1 MELSTK
7 TRRVYIETTIP
18 SYLTARPSRDIVQAA
33 RQQLTREWWDVERRN
48 YDLCISQIV
57 LDEAAAGDAEAA
69 QRRLAVIDTLPL
81 LDLTF
86 EVDALAETIMQSGLL
101 PASASRDAVHIAVT
115 AVHQV
120 HFLLTWNCRHIANA
134 TIFRDLQH
142 IIMSAGHDM
151 PVICTPEELLGD

>member
-1 MELSTK
+1 MS
-7 TRRVYIETTIP
+7 RRVYIETTIP

-86 EVDALAETIMQSGLL
+86 EVDGLAETIMQSGLL

-115 AVHQV
+115 AVH
-120 HFLLTWNCRHIANA
+120 
-134 TIFRDLQH
+134 
-142 IIMSAGHDM
+142 
-151 PVICTPEELLGD
+151 

>member
-1 MELSTK
+1 MP
-7 TRRVYIETTIP
+7 RRIYIETTIP

-69 QRRLAVIDTLPL
+69 QRRMAVIDTLPL

-86 EVDALAETIMQSGLL
+86 EVDGLAEIIMQSGLL

-115 AVHQV
+115 AIHQV

-134 TIFRDLQH
+134 IIFRDLQH
-142 IIMSAGHDM
+142 IIMSAGYDM

>member
-1 MELSTK
+1 MP
-7 TRRVYIETTIP
+7 RRVYIETTIP

-57 LDEAAAGDAEAA
+57 LDEATAGDAEAA

-86 EVDALAETIMQSGLL
+86 EVDGLAETIMQSGLL

-142 IIMSAGHDM
+142 IIMSAGYDV

>member
-1 MELSTK
+1 MP
-7 TRRVYIETTIP
+7 RRIYIETTIP

-57 LDEAAAGDAEAA
+57 LDEVAAGDAEAA
-69 QRRLAVIDTLPL
+69 QRRMAVIDTLPL

-86 EVDALAETIMQSGLL
+86 EVDGLAETIMQAGLL

-120 HFLLTWNCRHIANA
+120 HFLLTWNFRHIANA

-142 IIMSAGHDM
+142 IIMSAGYDM

>member
-1 MELSTK
+1 MP
-7 TRRVYIETTIP
+7 RRIYIETTIP

-69 QRRLAVIDTLPL
+69 QRRMAVIDTLPL

-86 EVDALAETIMQSGLL
+86 EVDGLAETIMQSGLL

-142 IIMSAGHDM
+142 IIMSAGYDV

>member
-1 MELSTK
+1 MP
-7 TRRVYIETTIP
+7 RRIYIETTIP

-33 RQQLTREWWDVERRN
+33 RQQLTREWWEVERRN

-69 QRRLAVIDTLPL
+69 QRRMAVIDTLPL

-86 EVDALAETIMQSGLL
+86 EVDGLAETIMQSGLL

-142 IIMSAGHDM
+142 VIMSAGYDM

>member
-1 MELSTK
+1 MP
-7 TRRVYIETTIP
+7 RRIYIETTIP

-69 QRRLAVIDTLPL
+69 QRRMAVIDTLPL

-86 EVDALAETIMQSGLL
+86 EVDGLAETIMQSGLL
-101 PASASRDAVHIAVT
+101 PVSASRDAVHIAVT

-134 TIFRDLQH
+134 IIFRDLQH
-142 IIMSAGHDM
+142 VIMSAGYDV

>member
-1 MELSTK
+1 MP
-7 TRRVYIETTIP
+7 RRVYIETTIP

-69 QRRLAVIDTLPL
+69 QRRMAVIDTLPL

-86 EVDALAETIMQSGLL
+86 EVDGLAETIMQSGLL

-142 IIMSAGHDM
+142 IIMRAGYDV

>member
-1 MELSTK
+1 MP
-7 TRRVYIETTIP
+7 RRIYIETTIP

-57 LDEAAAGDAEAA
+57 LDEATAGDAEAA
-69 QRRLAVIDTLPL
+69 QRRMAVIDTLPL

-86 EVDALAETIMQSGLL
+86 EVDGLAETIMQSGLL

-142 IIMSAGHDM
+142 IIMSAGYDV

>member
-1 MELSTK
+1 MP
-7 TRRVYIETTIP
+7 RRIYIETTIP

-69 QRRLAVIDTLPL
+69 QRRMAVIDTLPL

-86 EVDALAETIMQSGLL
+86 EVDGLAETIMQSGLL

-142 IIMSAGHDM
+142 IIMSAGYDM

>member
-1 MELSTK
+1 MP
-7 TRRVYIETTIP
+7 RRIYIETTIP

-33 RQQLTREWWDVERRN
+33 RQQLTREWWDMERRN

-69 QRRLAVIDTLPL
+69 QRRMAVIDTLPL

-86 EVDALAETIMQSGLL
+86 EVDGLAETIMQSGLL

-142 IIMSAGHDM
+142 IIMSAGYDV

>member
-1 MELSTK
+1 MP
-7 TRRVYIETTIP
+7 RRIYIETTIP

-57 LDEAAAGDAEAA
+57 LDEAAAGDVEAA
-69 QRRLAVIDTLPL
+69 QRRMAVIDTLPL

-86 EVDALAETIMQSGLL
+86 EVDGLAETIMQSGLL
-101 PASASRDAVHIAVT
+101 PVSASRDAVHIAVT
-115 AVHQV
+115 AVHRV

-134 TIFRDLQH
+134 AIFRDLQH
-142 IIMSAGHDM
+142 VIMSAGYDV

>member
-1 MELSTK
+1 
-7 TRRVYIETTIP
+7 
-18 SYLTARPSRDIVQAA
+18 VQAA

-69 QRRLAVIDTLPL
+69 QRRMAVIDTLPL

-86 EVDALAETIMQSGLL
+86 AVDGLAETIMQSDLL
-101 PASASRDAVHIAVT
+101 PASASRDAVHIAVA

-134 TIFRDLQH
+134 IIFRDLQH
-142 IIMSAGHDM
+142 IIMSAGYDV

>member
-1 MELSTK
+1 MP
-7 TRRVYIETTIP
+7 RRVYIETTIP
-18 SYLTARPSRDIVQAA
+18 SYLTARPGRDIVQAA

-69 QRRLAVIDTLPL
+69 QRRMAVIDTLPL

-86 EVDALAETIMQSGLL
+86 EVDGLAETIMQSGLL

-142 IIMSAGHDM
+142 IILDAGYDV
-151 PVICTPEELLGD
+151 PVICTPDELLGD

>member
-1 MELSTK
+1 MP
-7 TRRVYIETTIP
+7 RRVYIETTIP

-86 EVDALAETIMQSGLL
+86 EVDGLAETIMQSGLL
-101 PASASRDAVHIAVT
+101 PASASRDAVHIAVA

-142 IIMSAGHDM
+142 IIMSAGYDV

>member
-1 MELSTK
+1 MP
-7 TRRVYIETTIP
+7 RRIYIETTIP

-86 EVDALAETIMQSGLL
+86 EVDGLAETIMQSGLL

-142 IIMSAGHDM
+142 VIMSAVYDM

>member
-1 MELSTK
+1 MS
-7 TRRVYIETTIP
+7 RRVYIETTIP
-18 SYLTARPSRDIVQAA
+18 SYLTARPSRDILQAA

-86 EVDALAETIMQSGLL
+86 EVDGLAETIMQSGLL
-101 PASASRDAVHIAVT
+101 PASASRDAVHIAVA

-142 IIMSAGHDM
+142 IIMSAGYDV
-151 PVICTPEELLGD
+151 PVICTPEELLGV

>member
-1 MELSTK
+1 MP
-7 TRRVYIETTIP
+7 RRIYVETTIP

-57 LDEAAAGDAEAA
+57 LDEAAAGDTEAA
-69 QRRLAVIDTLPL
+69 QRRMAVIDTLPL

-86 EVDALAETIMQSGLL
+86 EVDGLAETIMQSGLL

-142 IIMSAGHDM
+142 IIMSAGYDV

>member
-1 MELSTK
+1 MP
-7 TRRVYIETTIP
+7 RRIYIETTIP

-69 QRRLAVIDTLPL
+69 QRRQAVIDTLPL

-86 EVDALAETIMQSGLL
+86 EADGLAETIMQSGLL

-115 AVHQV
+115 AVHQM

-134 TIFRDLQH
+134 TIFRDLQL
-142 IIMSAGHDM
+142 IIMSAGYDM

>member
-1 MELSTK
+1 VVF
-7 TRRVYIETTIP
+7 RRV
-18 SYLTARPSRDIVQAA
+18 
-33 RQQLTREWWDVERRN
+33 
-48 YDLCISQIV
+48 
-57 LDEAAAGDAEAA
+57 
-69 QRRLAVIDTLPL
+69 TLPRWL

-86 EVDALAETIMQSGLL
+86 EVDGLAGTVMQSGLL

-142 IIMSAGHDM
+142 IIMSAGYDV
-151 PVICTPEELLGD
+151 PVICTPGIRVKRDIVWYQPVSAVA

>member
-1 MELSTK
+1 MP
-7 TRRVYIETTIP
+7 RRIYIETTIP

-57 LDEAAAGDAEAA
+57 LDEVAAGDAAA
-69 QRRLAVIDTLPL
+69 AHRRMAVIDTLPL

-86 EVDALAETIMQSGLL
+86 EVDGLAETIMQSGLL

-142 IIMSAGHDM
+142 IIMSAGYDV

>member
-1 MELSTK
+1 MP
-7 TRRVYIETTIP
+7 RRIYIETTIP
-18 SYLTARPSRDIVQAA
+18 SYHTARPSRDIVQAA

-69 QRRLAVIDTLPL
+69 QRSMAVIDTLPL

-86 EVDALAETIMQSGLL
+86 EVDGLAETIMQSRLL
-101 PASASRDAVHIAVT
+101 PVSASRDAVHIAVT

-142 IIMSAGHDM
+142 ILMSAGYDV

>member
-1 MELSTK
+1 MP
-7 TRRVYIETTIP
+7 RRIYIATTIP

-57 LDEAAAGDAEAA
+57 LDEAAAGDVEAA
-69 QRRLAVIDTLPL
+69 QRRMAVIDTLPL

-86 EVDALAETIMQSGLL
+86 EVDGLAETIMQSGLL
-101 PASASRDAVHIAVT
+101 PVSASRDAVHIAVT

-142 IIMSAGHDM
+142 IIMSAGYDM

>member
-1 MELSTK
+1 MP
-7 TRRVYIETTIP
+7 RRIYIETTIP

-69 QRRLAVIDTLPL
+69 QRRMAVIDTLPL

-86 EVDALAETIMQSGLL
+86 EVDGLAGAIMQSGLL

-115 AVHQV
+115 AIHQV
-120 HFLLTWNCRHIANA
+120 HFLLTWNCRYIANA

-142 IIMSAGHDM
+142 VIMSAGYDM

>member
-1 MELSTK
+1 MP
-7 TRRVYIETTIP
+7 RRIYIETTIP

-33 RQQLTREWWDVERRN
+33 RHQLTREWWDVERRN

-69 QRRLAVIDTLPL
+69 QRRMAGIDTLPL

-86 EVDALAETIMQSGLL
+86 EVDGLAETIMQSGLL
-101 PASASRDAVHIAVT
+101 PVSASRDAVHIAVT

-142 IIMSAGHDM
+142 IIMSAGYGM

>member
-1 MELSTK
+1 
-7 TRRVYIETTIP
+7 
-18 SYLTARPSRDIVQAA
+18 VQAA

-48 YDLCISQIV
+48 YDLSISQIV

-69 QRRLAVIDTLPL
+69 QRRMAVIDTLPL

-86 EVDALAETIMQSGLL
+86 EVDGLAEAIMQSGLL

-134 TIFRDLQH
+134 TIFRDLQYV
-142 IIMSAGHDM
+142 IMSAGYDVHA
-151 PVICTPEELLGD
+151 ICTPKKLPGD

>member
-1 MELSTK
+1 MP
-7 TRRVYIETTIP
+7 RRIYIETTIP
-18 SYLTARPSRDIVQAA
+18 SYLTARPSRDVVQAA

-57 LDEAAAGDAEAA
+57 LDEAAAGDSEAA
-69 QRRLAVIDTLPL
+69 QRRMAVIDTLPL

-86 EVDALAETIMQSGLL
+86 EVDGLAETIMQSGLL

-142 IIMSAGHDM
+142 VIMSAGYDM

>member
-1 MELSTK
+1 MP
-7 TRRVYIETTIP
+7 RRIYIETTIP

-69 QRRLAVIDTLPL
+69 QRRMAVIDTLPL

-86 EVDALAETIMQSGLL
+86 EVDGLAETIMQSGLL

-134 TIFRDLQH
+134 TIFRDLQRL
-142 IIMSAGHDM
+142 IMSAGYDV

>member
-1 MELSTK
+1 MP
-7 TRRVYIETTIP
+7 RRIYIETTIP

-57 LDEAAAGDAEAA
+57 LDEATAGDAEAA
-69 QRRLAVIDTLPL
+69 QRRMAVIDTLPL

-86 EVDALAETIMQSGLL
+86 EVDGLAETIMQSGLL

-134 TIFRDLQH
+134 TIFRDLGH
-142 IIMSAGHDM
+142 PRKAGQPAVDR
-151 PVICTPEELLGD
+151 VL

>member
-1 MELSTK
+1 MP
-7 TRRVYIETTIP
+7 RRVYIETTIP

-69 QRRLAVIDTLPL
+69 QRRMAVIDTLPL

-86 EVDALAETIMQSGLL
+86 EVDGLAGTIMQSGLL

-142 IIMSAGHDM
+142 IIMSAGYDV

>member
-1 MELSTK
+1 MP
-7 TRRVYIETTIP
+7 RRIYIETTIP
-18 SYLTARPSRDIVQAA
+18 SYLTARPGRDIVQAA
-33 RQQLTREWWDVERRN
+33 RQQLTREWWDVERRH

-69 QRRLAVIDTLPL
+69 QRRIAVIDTLPL

-86 EVDALAETIMQSGLL
+86 EVDRLAGAIMQSGLL

-134 TIFRDLQH
+134 TIFRDLQRL
-142 IIMSAGHDM
+142 IMSAGYDM

>member
-1 MELSTK
+1 MP
-7 TRRVYIETTIP
+7 RRVYIETTIP

-69 QRRLAVIDTLPL
+69 QRRMAVIDTLPL

-86 EVDALAETIMQSGLL
+86 EVDGLAETIMQSGLL
-101 PASASRDAVHIAVT
+101 PASASRDAVHIAVA

-142 IIMSAGHDM
+142 IIMSAGYDV